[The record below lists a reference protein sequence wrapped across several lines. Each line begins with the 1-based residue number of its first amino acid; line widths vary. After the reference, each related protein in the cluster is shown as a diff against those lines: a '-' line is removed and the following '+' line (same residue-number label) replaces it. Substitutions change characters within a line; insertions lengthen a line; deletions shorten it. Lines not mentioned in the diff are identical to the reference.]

1 MSVQTK
7 LDKRLSS
14 LTFMQ
19 NIDSEHSGLLAFLL
33 SVGLGVGR
41 VTVDSSQQ
49 QLNKLTICVS
59 HRGPSAVGR
68 RYCRSAVGP
77 VETAAE
83 PSLPGGAVWGCMSG
97 VATRDDV
104 EQKDIKML
112 SYHR

>member
-19 NIDSEHSGLLAFLL
+19 NIDSEHSGLLALLL
-33 SVGLGVGR
+33 SVGLG
-41 VTVDSSQQ
+41 VDSSQQ

-97 VATRDDV
+97 VATRDDM